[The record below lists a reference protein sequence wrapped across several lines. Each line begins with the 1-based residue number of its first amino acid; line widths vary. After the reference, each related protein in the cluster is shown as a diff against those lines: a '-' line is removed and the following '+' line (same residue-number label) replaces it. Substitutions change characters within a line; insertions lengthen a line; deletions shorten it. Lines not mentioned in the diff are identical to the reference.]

1 MRDGDDFDDRRTSDI
16 PVQSLAI
23 LLGIDKFMSECA
35 GR

>member
-23 LLGIDKFMSECA
+23 LIGTECA

>member
-23 LLGIDKFMSECA
+23 LIGIECA

>member
-1 MRDGDDFDDRRTSDI
+1 MRDGNAFDNRRTSDI

-23 LLGIDKFMSECA
+23 LIGTECA